1 MSRNKGLVT
10 ISNNFEPTIAQPL
23 DSRLV
28 ANTVSDLTDTS
39 YWQSGDLNT
48 YLYEG
53 IAVAVWNDNNPV
65 NNGVYILKDSDY
77 LSIDNWIKVG
87 SDNYGQGFTFS
98 NGEVSISLTQSS
110 GLTFSNSDLV
120 VNVDDDT
127 IKINQNGKIQVS
139 GNSVYQ
145 SDNSLDTNGNEKPT
159 GISIQYTPK
168 SFSSVKVFVNG
179 QALLLGDKTADCYF
193 SSDNGSTSKDL
204 KDIELGDILYFN
216 GDNVG
221 WDLSTT
227 DRIILVYE
235 ADLV

>member
-10 ISNNFEPTIAQPL
+10 ISNNFEPRIAQPL

-28 ANTVSDLTDTS
+28 ANTVSDLTNPS
-39 YWQSGDLNT
+39 YWESSDSNT
-48 YLYEG
+48 YLYQG

-65 NNGVYILKDSDY
+65 NNGVYILKDNDFEK
-77 LSIDNWIKVG
+77 INNWIKVG
-87 SDNYGQGFTFS
+87 SEEYGNGLIFS

-145 SDNSLDTNGNEKPT
+145 SADSLVTNGDKEST

-179 QALLLGDKTADCYF
+179 QALLLGDLTTDFYF
-193 SSDNGSTSKDL
+193 SSDGGTTAKDL
-204 KDIELGDILYFN
+204 KDIVSGDILYFN
-216 GDNVG
+216 GGQVG
-221 WDLSTT
+221 WNLSTT

-235 ADLV
+235 ADIV

>member
-10 ISNNFEPTIAQPL
+10 ISNNFEPRIAQPL

-28 ANTVSDLTDTS
+28 VNKVSDLTSTS

-53 IAVAVWNDNNPV
+53 IAVAVWDDDPV

-87 SDNYGQGFTFS
+87 SDNYGQGFTSS

-120 VNVDDDT
+120 VNVDGST
-127 IKINQNGKIQVS
+127 IIINTS
-139 GNSVYQ
+139 GELEAVGATGLKAKPVYQ
-145 SDNSLDTNGNEKPT
+145 IFTGVTASFQEEIGNISDTPSEHSRIEVYVNGLKVVAQGNVGGLTSSVTGASVGIVGTEVTWLDTD
-159 GISIQYTPK
+159 YTIE
-168 SFSSVKVFVNG
+168 
-179 QALLLGDKTADCYF
+179 
-193 SSDNGSTSKDL
+193 STDV
-204 KDIELGDILYFN
+204 IE
-216 GDNVG
+216 V
-221 WDLSTT
+221 
-227 DRIILVYE
+227 VYE
-235 ADLV
+235 A